1 MANEEE
7 MAEGTA
13 HAGEPEDSG
22 APTQLIEK
30 LFGNNAAGAYAYHDL
45 LATDGSQRGFIGPR
59 EVPRLWQRHIL
70 NCAVINELFP
80 RGARVVDVGSG
91 AGLPGIPLALARPDL
106 NIILLEPLLKRST
119 FLHEVT
125 EKLGLRNVTV
135 VRGRA
140 EDKGVRREI
149 GHRDIVT
156 SRAVAPL
163 GKLAL
168 WSLPLVHRGG
178 LMVSLK
184 GESVAEELTRDKKLI
199 KKAGGG
205 KASILHVGAGLL
217 EEPAT
222 VIRIPRVR

>member
-1 MANEEE
+1 
-7 MAEGTA
+7 MAEVTA
-13 HAGEPEDSG
+13 ASAREAGIV
-22 APTQLIEK
+22 PTEIIEQ
-30 LFGNNAAGAYAYHDL
+30 LFGDNAAGAYEYHDL
-45 LATDGSQRGFIGPR
+45 LATDGAQRGFIGPR

-80 RGARVVDVGSG
+80 RGARLVDVGSG

-119 FLHEVT
+119 FLREAVDQ
-125 EKLGLRNVTV
+125 LGLCNVTV

-140 EDKGVRREI
+140 EDKAVRRDI

-163 GKLAL
+163 GKLAV
-168 WSLPLVHRGG
+168 WSLPLVHQGG
-178 LMVSLK
+178 LMVSMK
-184 GESVAEELTRDKKLI
+184 GETVAEELKRDMTLI

-205 KASILHVGAGLL
+205 RASILRVGAELL
-217 EEPAT
+217 DEPAT
-222 VIRIPRVR
+222 VIRIPRIR